1 MKSKRYANYLPIC
14 KLDLKIEPHQL
25 MTTGP
30 GSGQASS
37 PVETDSRDPS
47 GGKDTGCI
55 ATTPEVLA
63 LLAAYSTD
71 AHRFC

>member
-1 MKSKRYANYLPIC
+1 MKWKGYANYLPIC
-14 KLDLKIEPHQL
+14 KLDLKIELHQL

-30 GSGQASS
+30 GGGQASS
-37 PVETDSRDPS
+37 PVEIDSRDPS

-55 ATTPEVLA
+55 ATTPEVRA

-71 AHRFC
+71 AHGF